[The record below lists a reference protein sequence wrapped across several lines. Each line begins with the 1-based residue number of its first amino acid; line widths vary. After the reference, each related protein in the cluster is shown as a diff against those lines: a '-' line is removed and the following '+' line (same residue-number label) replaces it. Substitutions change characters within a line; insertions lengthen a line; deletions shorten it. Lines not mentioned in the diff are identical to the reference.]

1 MIDLKDISKGYVRG
15 GSRVSVLEKIS
26 FQIHRGDFLALMG
39 PSGSGKSTLLKYI
52 LGNKESDFSY
62 NGDIYVNEIKINR
75 RSITER
81 DISMIFQNDL
91 LFPHMTIIQNLNFV
105 NKSNNLKAIDLLKEN
120 KLDHIANSMPDKIS
134 GGEKSRVLLI
144 RVLLLETSVI
154 LLDEPFN
161 GLDTETKFK
170 TKGFF
175 NKNLLKFNKIALMV
189 THNKDDVIDNKKIL
203 NL

>member
-1 MIDLKDISKGYVRG
+1 MLKCKNINISLKTKK
-15 GSRVSVLEKIS
+15 LIS
-26 FQIHRGDFLALMG
+26 NFNISIYHNEIWTLMA

-52 LGNKESDFSY
+52 LGNKDSDFSY
-62 NGDIYVNEIKINR
+62 NGDIYFNEIKINR
-75 RSITER
+75 RSIADR

-105 NKSNNLKAIDLLKEN
+105 NKSSNLKAIDLLKEN

-189 THNKDDVIDNKKIL
+189 THNEDDVIDNKKIL

>member
-1 MIDLKDISKGYVRG
+1 MLKCKNINISLKTKK
-15 GSRVSVLEKIS
+15 LIS
-26 FQIHRGDFLALMG
+26 NFNISIYHNEIWTLMA

-52 LGNKESDFSY
+52 LGNKDTDFSY

-75 RSITER
+75 RSIADR

-105 NKSNNLKAIDLLKEN
+105 NKSSNLKAIDLLKEN

-170 TKGFF
+170 TKDFF

>member
-1 MIDLKDISKGYVRG
+1 MLKCKNINISLKTKK
-15 GSRVSVLEKIS
+15 LIS
-26 FQIHRGDFLALMG
+26 NFNISIYHNEIWTLMA

-62 NGDIYVNEIKINR
+62 NGNLYLNEIHINSK
-75 RSITER
+75 SISDR

-170 TKGFF
+170 TKDFF

-189 THNKDDVIDNKKIL
+189 THNEDDVIDNKKIL

>member
-1 MIDLKDISKGYVRG
+1 MLKCKNIDISLKTKK
-15 GSRVSVLEKIS
+15 LIS
-26 FQIHRGDFLALMG
+26 NFNISIYHNEIWTLMA

-62 NGDIYVNEIKINR
+62 NGELYLNEIQINSK
-75 RSITER
+75 SISER

-105 NKSNNLKAIDLLKEN
+105 NKSSNLKAIDLLKEN
-120 KLDHIANSMPDKIS
+120 NLDHIANSMPDKIS

-170 TKGFF
+170 TKDFF

>member
-1 MIDLKDISKGYVRG
+1 MLKCKNINISLKTKK
-15 GSRVSVLEKIS
+15 LIS
-26 FQIHRGDFLALMG
+26 NFNISIYHNEIWTLMA

-62 NGDIYVNEIKINR
+62 SGDIYVNEIKINR
-75 RSITER
+75 RSITQR

-120 KLDHIANSMPDKIS
+120 KLAHIANSMPDKIS

>member
-1 MIDLKDISKGYVRG
+1 MLKCKNINISLKTKK
-15 GSRVSVLEKIS
+15 LIS
-26 FQIHRGDFLALMG
+26 NFNISIYHNEIWTLMA

-52 LGNKESDFSY
+52 LGNKDSDFSY

-75 RSITER
+75 RSIADR

-105 NKSNNLKAIDLLKEN
+105 NKSSNLKAIDLLKEN

-170 TKGFF
+170 TKDFF

>member
-1 MIDLKDISKGYVRG
+1 MLKCKNINISLKTKK
-15 GSRVSVLEKIS
+15 LIS
-26 FQIHRGDFLALMG
+26 NFNISIYHNEIWTLMA

-105 NKSNNLKAIDLLKEN
+105 NKSSNLKAIDLLKEN

-161 GLDTETKFK
+161 GIDTETKFK
-170 TKGFF
+170 TKDFF
-175 NKNLLKFNKIALMV
+175 NKNLLKFNKITLMV

>member
-1 MIDLKDISKGYVRG
+1 MLKCKNINISLKTKK
-15 GSRVSVLEKIS
+15 LIS
-26 FQIHRGDFLALMG
+26 NFNISIYHNEIWTLMA

-62 NGDIYVNEIKINR
+62 NGDLYLNEIHINSK
-75 RSITER
+75 SISDR

-105 NKSNNLKAIDLLKEN
+105 NKSSNLKAIDLLKEN

-170 TKGFF
+170 TKDFF

-189 THNKDDVIDNKKIL
+189 THNEDDVIDNKKIL

>member
-1 MIDLKDISKGYVRG
+1 MLKCKNIDISLKTKK
-15 GSRVSVLEKIS
+15 LIS
-26 FQIHRGDFLALMG
+26 NFNISIYHNEIWTLMA

-62 NGDIYVNEIKINR
+62 NGELYLNEIQINSK
-75 RSITER
+75 SISER

-105 NKSNNLKAIDLLKEN
+105 NKSSNLKAIDLLKEN
-120 KLDHIANSMPDKIS
+120 KLDHITNSMPDKIS

-170 TKGFF
+170 TKDFF

>member
-1 MIDLKDISKGYVRG
+1 MLKCKNINISLKTKK
-15 GSRVSVLEKIS
+15 LIS
-26 FQIHRGDFLALMG
+26 NFNISIYHNEIWTLMA

-105 NKSNNLKAIDLLKEN
+105 NKSSNLKAIDLLKEN
-120 KLDHIANSMPDKIS
+120 KLDHIANSMPDKTS
-134 GGEKSRVLLI
+134 GGEKRRVMLI

>member
-1 MIDLKDISKGYVRG
+1 MLKCKNINISLKTKK
-15 GSRVSVLEKIS
+15 LIS
-26 FQIHRGDFLALMG
+26 NFNISIYHNEIWTLMA

-120 KLDHIANSMPDKIS
+120 KLDHIANSMPHKIS

-170 TKGFF
+170 TKDFF

-189 THNKDDVIDNKKIL
+189 THNEDDVIDNKKIL

>member
-1 MIDLKDISKGYVRG
+1 MLKCKNINISLKTNKLISNFNISIDHNEIWT
-15 GSRVSVLEKIS
+15 
-26 FQIHRGDFLALMG
+26 LMA

-62 NGDIYVNEIKINR
+62 NGDLYLNEKEINSK
-75 RSITER
+75 SISDR

-170 TKGFF
+170 TKDFF

-189 THNKDDVIDNKKIL
+189 THNEDDVIDNKKIL

>member
-1 MIDLKDISKGYVRG
+1 MLKCKNINISLKTKK
-15 GSRVSVLEKIS
+15 LIINFNIS
-26 FQIHRGDFLALMG
+26 IYHNEIWTLMA
-39 PSGSGKSTLLKYI
+39 PRGSGKSTLLKYI

-170 TKGFF
+170 TKDFF

-189 THNKDDVIDNKKIL
+189 THNEDDVIDNKKIL

>member
-1 MIDLKDISKGYVRG
+1 MLKCKNINISLKTKK
-15 GSRVSVLEKIS
+15 LIS
-26 FQIHRGDFLALMG
+26 NFNISIYHNEIWTLMA

-62 NGDIYVNEIKINR
+62 DGYLYLNEIKIN
-75 RSITER
+75 SKTISER

-105 NKSNNLKAIDLLKEN
+105 NKSSNLKAIDLLKEN

-170 TKGFF
+170 IKDFF

>member
-1 MIDLKDISKGYVRG
+1 MLKCKNINISLKTKK
-15 GSRVSVLEKIS
+15 LIS
-26 FQIHRGDFLALMG
+26 NFNISIYHNEIWTLMA

-62 NGDIYVNEIKINR
+62 NGDLYLNKIQINSK
-75 RSITER
+75 SISDR

-120 KLDHIANSMPDKIS
+120 ILDHIANSMPDKIS

-170 TKGFF
+170 TKDFF

>member
-1 MIDLKDISKGYVRG
+1 MLKCKNINISLKTKK
-15 GSRVSVLEKIS
+15 LIS
-26 FQIHRGDFLALMG
+26 NFNISIYHNEIWTLMA

-75 RSITER
+75 RSIADR

-170 TKGFF
+170 TKDFF

-189 THNKDDVIDNKKIL
+189 THNEDDVIDNKKIL

>member
-1 MIDLKDISKGYVRG
+1 MLKCKNINISLKTKK
-15 GSRVSVLEKIS
+15 LIS
-26 FQIHRGDFLALMG
+26 NFNISIYHNEIWTLMA

-62 NGDIYVNEIKINR
+62 NGDIYVNETKINR

-105 NKSNNLKAIDLLKEN
+105 NKSSNLKAIDLLKEN

-161 GLDTETKFK
+161 GIDTETKFK
-170 TKGFF
+170 TKDFF
-175 NKNLLKFNKIALMV
+175 NKNLLKFNKITLMV

>member
-1 MIDLKDISKGYVRG
+1 MLKCKNINISLKTKK
-15 GSRVSVLEKIS
+15 LIS
-26 FQIHRGDFLALMG
+26 NFNISIYHIEIWTLMA

-62 NGDIYVNEIKINR
+62 NGNLYLNEIQINGK
-75 RSITER
+75 SISDR

>member
-1 MIDLKDISKGYVRG
+1 MLKCKNINISLKTKK
-15 GSRVSVLEKIS
+15 LIS
-26 FQIHRGDFLALMG
+26 NFNISIYHNEIWTLMA

-62 NGDIYVNEIKINR
+62 SGDLYLNEIQINSK
-75 RSITER
+75 SISDR

-105 NKSNNLKAIDLLKEN
+105 NKSSNLKAIDLLKEN

-170 TKGFF
+170 TKDFF

>member
-1 MIDLKDISKGYVRG
+1 
-15 GSRVSVLEKIS
+15 
-26 FQIHRGDFLALMG
+26 
-39 PSGSGKSTLLKYI
+39 
-52 LGNKESDFSY
+52 
-62 NGDIYVNEIKINR
+62 
-75 RSITER
+75 
-81 DISMIFQNDL
+81 MIFQNDL

-170 TKGFF
+170 TKDFF

-189 THNKDDVIDNKKIL
+189 THNEDDVIDNKKIL

>member
-1 MIDLKDISKGYVRG
+1 MLKCKNINISLKTKK
-15 GSRVSVLEKIS
+15 LIS
-26 FQIHRGDFLALMG
+26 NFNISIYHNEIWTLMA

-62 NGDIYVNEIKINR
+62 NGDLYLNEIHINSK
-75 RSITER
+75 SISDR

-91 LFPHMTIIQNLNFV
+91 LFPHMTIIQNLNLV
-105 NKSNNLKAIDLLKEN
+105 NKSSNLKAIDLLKEN

-170 TKGFF
+170 TKDFF

-189 THNKDDVIDNKKIL
+189 THNEDDVIDNKKIL

>member
-1 MIDLKDISKGYVRG
+1 MLKCKNINISLKTKK
-15 GSRVSVLEKIS
+15 LIS
-26 FQIHRGDFLALMG
+26 NFNISIYHNEIWTLMA

-170 TKGFF
+170 TKDFF

-189 THNKDDVIDNKKIL
+189 THNEDDVIDNKKIL

>member
-1 MIDLKDISKGYVRG
+1 MLKCKNINISLKTKK
-15 GSRVSVLEKIS
+15 LIS
-26 FQIHRGDFLALMG
+26 NFNISIYHNEIWTLMA

-62 NGDIYVNEIKINR
+62 NGDLYLNKIQINSK
-75 RSITER
+75 SISDR

-105 NKSNNLKAIDLLKEN
+105 NKSNNLKTIDLLKEN
-120 KLDHIANSMPDKIS
+120 NLDHIANSMPDKIS

-170 TKGFF
+170 TKDFF

>member
-1 MIDLKDISKGYVRG
+1 MLKCKNIDISLKTKK
-15 GSRVSVLEKIS
+15 LIS
-26 FQIHRGDFLALMG
+26 NFNISIYYNEIWTLMA

-62 NGDIYVNEIKINR
+62 NGDIYVNEIKIDR

-105 NKSNNLKAIDLLKEN
+105 NKSSNLKAIDLLKEN
-120 KLDHIANSMPDKIS
+120 NLDHIANSMPDKIS

-170 TKGFF
+170 TKDFF

>member
-1 MIDLKDISKGYVRG
+1 MLKCKNINISLKTKK
-15 GSRVSVLEKIS
+15 LIS
-26 FQIHRGDFLALMG
+26 NFNISIYHNEIWTLMA

-62 NGDIYVNEIKINR
+62 NGDIYFNEIKINR

-105 NKSNNLKAIDLLKEN
+105 NKSSNLKAIDLLKEN
-120 KLDHIANSMPDKIS
+120 NLDHIANSMPDKIS

-170 TKGFF
+170 TKDFF

>member
-1 MIDLKDISKGYVRG
+1 MLKCKNINISLKTKK
-15 GSRVSVLEKIS
+15 LIS
-26 FQIHRGDFLALMG
+26 NFNISIYHNEIWTLMA

-62 NGDIYVNEIKINR
+62 NGDIYVNEIQINR

-105 NKSNNLKAIDLLKEN
+105 NKSSNLKAIDLLKEN

-170 TKGFF
+170 TKDFF

>member
-1 MIDLKDISKGYVRG
+1 MLKCKNINISLKTKK
-15 GSRVSVLEKIS
+15 LIS
-26 FQIHRGDFLALMG
+26 NFNISIYHNEIWTLMA

-75 RSITER
+75 RSTTER

-105 NKSNNLKAIDLLKEN
+105 NKSSNLKAIDLLKEN

-170 TKGFF
+170 TKDFF

-189 THNKDDVIDNKKIL
+189 THNEDDVIDNKKIL

>member
-1 MIDLKDISKGYVRG
+1 MLKCKNINISLKTNK
-15 GSRVSVLEKIS
+15 LIS
-26 FQIHRGDFLALMG
+26 NFNISIYHNEIWTLMA

-62 NGDIYVNEIKINR
+62 NGDLYLNEIHINSK
-75 RSITER
+75 SISDR

-105 NKSNNLKAIDLLKEN
+105 NKSSNLKAIDLLKEN

-170 TKGFF
+170 TKDFF

-189 THNKDDVIDNKKIL
+189 THNEDDVIDNKKIL

>member
-1 MIDLKDISKGYVRG
+1 MLKCKNINISLKTKK
-15 GSRVSVLEKIS
+15 LIS
-26 FQIHRGDFLALMG
+26 NFNISIYHNEIWTLMA

-62 NGDIYVNEIKINR
+62 NGDLYLNKIQINSK
-75 RSITER
+75 SISDR

-170 TKGFF
+170 TKDFF

>member
-1 MIDLKDISKGYVRG
+1 MLKCKNINISLKTKK
-15 GSRVSVLEKIS
+15 LIS
-26 FQIHRGDFLALMG
+26 NFNISIYHNEIWTLMA

-62 NGDIYVNEIKINR
+62 NGEIYLNEIKIN
-75 RSITER
+75 SKTISER

-105 NKSNNLKAIDLLKEN
+105 NKSSNLKAIDLLKEN
-120 KLDHIANSMPDKIS
+120 NLDHIANSMPDKIS

-170 TKGFF
+170 TKDFF